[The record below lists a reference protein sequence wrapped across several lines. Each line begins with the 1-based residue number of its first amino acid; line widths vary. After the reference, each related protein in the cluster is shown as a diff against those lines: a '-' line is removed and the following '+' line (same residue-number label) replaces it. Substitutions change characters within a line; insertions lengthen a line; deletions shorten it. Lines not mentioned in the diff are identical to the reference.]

1 MPCRIGISSNVLG
14 GRSLRQSWVLEPAD
28 LRFIICW
35 SRSGHAS
42 RQANATV
49 GSVDTTAGV
58 CCPCAPIAQVSI
70 AQDFN
75 PLRCSG
81 KRVASISQSSTGY
94 IGTATWTP
102 KARGEGL
109 APPVRRNVFRLG
121 SVLFRAKCG
130 DSIHHRGQLKSKFYR
145 STPSPGVH
153 E

>member
-1 MPCRIGISSNVLG
+1 MPCRIGICPNLLG
-14 GRSLRQSWVLEPAD
+14 ERSLRQSWVLEPVD

-58 CCPCAPIAQVSI
+58 CCPCANLAQVNTECEVN
-70 AQDFN
+70 AM
-75 PLRCSG
+75 RCSV
-81 KRVASISQSSTGY
+81 KRVASISQSNTRDCDMLTQSEGPRPST
-94 IGTATWTP
+94 
-102 KARGEGL
+102 ARSEK
-109 APPVRRNVFRLG
+109 RLQAW

-130 DSIHHRGQLKSKFYR
+130 DCIHHREQLKSKFYR
-145 STPSPGVH
+145 STPSPGVR